1 MRSGKRFI
9 PLVFIQLWL
18 VAVLTG
24 CGGGGTM
31 DEAAMALSRGETA
44 KAIEIYKYQAEEK
57 NNSMAMRQLGIIYMS
72 GQGVPKDYA
81 AAEVWFQEGVK
92 AGDGMSGTLLES
104 LRAMRAAESGGS
116 APQASSEGGGS
127 KAAEC
132 GRKKSNCRTACS
144 AAPSAYGYG
153 TSSRSGCYAG
163 CDGKYN
169 KCME

>member
-1 MRSGKRFI
+1 MRTITRF
-9 PLVFIQLWL
+9 PSLF
-18 VAVLTG
+18 VAALLGTALLAA

-31 DEAAMALSRGETA
+31 DEAAIALSRGETE

-57 NNSMAMRQLGIIYMS
+57 NNAMAMRQLGTIYMT

-104 LRAMRAAESGGS
+104 LRAMRAAEGG
-116 APQASSEGGGS
+116 AAAADAGGGS
-127 KAAEC
+127 KSAEC
-132 GRKKSNCRTACS
+132 SRKRDNCRTACTHS
-144 AAPSAYGYG
+144 PSVGGYG
-153 TSSRSGCYAG
+153 ASSRQGCYAG